1 MTKKSHRKTTIQFMK
16 PVAFQVNGIFVDL
29 IDDQENFLQLEEI
42 FVSFTTKN
50 LYTQKNIQ

>member
-1 MTKKSHRKTTIQFMK
+1 MK
-16 PVAFQVNGIFVDL
+16 PGAFQVNGIFVNL
-29 IDDQENFLQLEEI
+29 IDDQENFLPLEEI

>member
-1 MTKKSHRKTTIQFMK
+1 MK

>member
-1 MTKKSHRKTTIQFMK
+1 MTKKSNRKTTIQFMK

>member
-16 PVAFQVNGIFVDL
+16 PGAFQVNGIFVNL
-29 IDDQENFLQLEEI
+29 IDDQENFLPLEEI